1 MEDILEK
8 LRYEIASEL
17 DAMDKHPVG
26 SEEKKKGAESVEK
39 LYKLLILEKENE
51 QKNAELDL
59 REREVKARE
68 KEVLIHEED
77 TALRRTIEEHFREAD
92 LKLKEQELK
101 QKNSMF
107 DKILK
112 VLEIALQGAAI
123 VLPVA
128 AYDRIAQSTFEFERG
143 EIITSSFGKSLS
155 RVLSPKSW
163 FRK

>member
-1 MEDILEK
+1 MEDICEK
-8 LRYEIASEL
+8 LKYEIASEL

-26 SEEKKKGAESVEK
+26 SEEKKRGAENVEK
-39 LYKLLILEKENE
+39 LYKLLILAKEKE
-51 QKNAELDL
+51 QKSEELEL
-59 REREVKARE
+59 REREVAARE
-68 KEVLIHEED
+68 KEVLVHQED
-77 TALRRTIEEHFREAD
+77 TSLRRVAEEYFRKEE

-101 QKNSMF
+101 QKNSLF
-107 DKILK
+107 DKVLK
-112 VLEIALQGAAI
+112 GLEIALQGAAI